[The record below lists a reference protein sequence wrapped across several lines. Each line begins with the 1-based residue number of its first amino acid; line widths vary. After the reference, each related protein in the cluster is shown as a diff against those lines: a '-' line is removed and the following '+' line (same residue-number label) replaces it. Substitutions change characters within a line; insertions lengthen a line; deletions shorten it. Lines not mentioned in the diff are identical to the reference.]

1 MKWLALKIG
10 GQRWG
15 VFLCSPRSKY
25 LRDDDGRRLDG
36 YCCFDSSRIFLS
48 RGLSESAR
56 EDTLLHEL
64 LHAMLHVSGGSVAYD
79 RSQTTEEQI
88 VAPLTP
94 VLHRLLRDLGFR
106 FPKGP
111 NS

>member
-1 MKWLALKIG
+1 MKWLAVHVG

-15 VFLCSPRSKY
+15 VHLVSPRSKH
-25 LRDDDGRRLDG
+25 LVNDEGTRLVGKCD
-36 YCCFDSSRIFLS
+36 YDRCRIYISSALDAP
-48 RGLSESAR
+48 AR

-64 LHAMLHVSGGSVAYD
+64 LHAALYVSGAEEAYGKEHAA
-79 RSQTTEEQI
+79 EERLVTSI
-88 VAPLTP
+88 TP

-111 NS
+111 GE